1 MSDRHEQSYYEIA
14 LTNRQVMSI
23 FVVLLLAVLV
33 AFLGGVWLGKDA
45 DTAVEMASAQSITA
59 GVASGE
65 APLGELNFFSRR
77 EQPGEPAVEP
87 VPVDPGQNQPEAP
100 GASSAGKNGPVEES
114 RREAV
119 RREPADMVRDQAP
132 GTGRDA
138 NPPPVQAAVPEPP
151 AAETPAEPVAT
162 TPDTPVPAGVGAEVS
177 PVPEYVVIQVF
188 SSNDESQ
195 ARRVVSRLRKAGYP
209 AILSPVEV
217 DSRILHRVR
226 IGPYSDRDEAKV
238 VAQSVERTFK
248 LDTWITN

>member
-59 GVASGE
+59 GVSSGE
-65 APLGELNFFSRR
+65 APLGELNFFSRG
-77 EQPGEPAVEP
+77 EEPTAAAGALPADPAPNQPGA
-87 VPVDPGQNQPEAP
+87 Q
-100 GASSAGKNGPVEES
+100 GASFAEKKNPVEES
-114 RREAV
+114 GREAA
-119 RREPADMVRDQAP
+119 RGKPADPVQDQAP
-132 GTGRDA
+132 AAGRDA
-138 NPPPVQAAVPEPP
+138 TPPPVQVAAAEPP
-151 AAETPAEPVAT
+151 VAETPVEQVAT
-162 TPDTPVPAGVGAEVS
+162 TPGTPLPAGAGAEAS
-177 PVPEYVVIQVF
+177 PVPDYVVIQVF